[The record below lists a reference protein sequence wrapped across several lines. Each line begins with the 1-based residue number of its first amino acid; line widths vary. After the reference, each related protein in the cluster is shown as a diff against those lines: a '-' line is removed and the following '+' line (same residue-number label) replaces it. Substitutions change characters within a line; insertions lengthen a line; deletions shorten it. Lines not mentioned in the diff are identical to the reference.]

1 MKETA
6 LKRLTKKFVN
16 FCNTLETSSVSESN
30 IQYQIL
36 LKELALFEMGID
48 KARTICETTER
59 ELNSYNQMFVQREES
74 IEQVKKDILVL
85 KEELAQERRIRQ
97 NKEQYAQLAKII
109 AERPPTSV
117 TEKEI
122 EQLQTDLASVTQDTT
137 RTSSKLDL
145 RTKQFQL
152 FLHALSELQ
161 RELDDDMVLP
171 EQKQDVEMVDTS

>member
-117 TEKEI
+117 TEK
-122 EQLQTDLASVTQDTT
+122 
-137 RTSSKLDL
+137 K
-145 RTKQFQL
+145 K
-152 FLHALSELQ
+152 
-161 RELDDDMVLP
+161 
-171 EQKQDVEMVDTS
+171 